1 MMAPSS
7 EIAEWRLLLASLA
20 TGMLAATPYAW
31 NMIYY
36 ALYTWTI
43 NHTVE
48 NYLVIGLL
56 ICNHV
61 ISLIL
66 SYLPLGKHINK
77 ILPALA
83 TICLLFIL
91 SYGVLNYF
99 GQLPSCVVFVSFAL
113 TSLTLSLWTPI
124 TFQIISI
131 LPTIYQQYYSLGF
144 LINLILYYGLTAK
157 RLYTL
162 TVFWVPFVLAITI
175 GIYGLNHIRSS
186 SVFFVGLQKRKS
198 IFVCMSS
205 KYMIFPLSK
214 AISIIRAEIFL
225 VVWIIIGLVATIV
238 SFSCFTEAFS
248 GLNKYLFLFTSGAI
262 WCSGYS
268 RPSKAMTLVFVSIAA
283 ILTALTFTFLTRD
296 IHFQGIGA
304 LSTIILL
311 FHALGCEL
319 EAMKKKLRKGING
332 PKILYSLIVF
342 INLCVAITLII
353 LNKL

>member
-1 MMAPSS
+1 MSTS
-7 EIAEWRLLLASLA
+7 TDNAEWKLLLASLA
-20 TGMLAATPYAW
+20 MGILAATPYTW
-31 NMIYY
+31 NLIFYS
-36 ALYTWTI
+36 LYTWSITHTI
-43 NHTVE
+43 E
-48 NYLVIGLL
+48 NYLVIGL
-56 ICNHV
+56 IVFNHAV
-61 ISLIL
+61 SLMLCYL
-66 SYLPLGKHINK
+66 SLGKYINK
-77 ILPALA
+77 ILSMLA
-83 TICLLFIL
+83 AVCLLCVL
-91 SYGVLNYF
+91 SYGTLTFF
-99 GQLPSCVVFVSFAL
+99 GKLPSYVLLVSFSL
-113 TSLTLSLWTPI
+113 TSIVLSLWTPI

-214 AISIIRAEIFL
+214 AISMIGAEIFIFIWL
-225 VVWIIIGLVATIV
+225 LIGLLTVVVA
-238 SFSCFTEAFS
+238 FNCFTEAVS
-248 GLNKYLFLFTSGAI
+248 GLNKYLFIFTSGAI
-262 WCSGYS
+262 WCAACSK
-268 RPSKAMTLVFVSIAA
+268 PSKIMTLIFVSTAA
-283 ILTALTFTFLTRD
+283 VVTALTFTFLTRD

-332 PKILYSLIVF
+332 PKILYTMIVF
-342 INLCVAITLII
+342 CDVCVTITLII